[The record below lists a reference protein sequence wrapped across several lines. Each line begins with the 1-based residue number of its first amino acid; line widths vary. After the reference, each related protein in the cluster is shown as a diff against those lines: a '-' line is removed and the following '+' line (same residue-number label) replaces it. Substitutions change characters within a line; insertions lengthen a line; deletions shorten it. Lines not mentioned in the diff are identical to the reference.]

1 MLLTPGGVSFQDS
14 RHYYQTAKRRAEE
27 VRAKGGKAVFLNQFD
42 NEANFQ
48 AHYSGTGPELFAQTA
63 GKIDGFV
70 SGAGTGGTIAG
81 TSAFLKERNP
91 DVQIYLAD
99 CPGSGLKSYVER
111 GTFEAAGSTRIQE
124 GIGITRLT
132 KNFERAKVDRAFLV
146 EDDEAR
152 AMACYL
158 LRHEGLFVGPSA
170 ALNVVGAVKAARELG
185 EGKVIATVVCDGG
198 DRYRGGFWHEKTCKA
213 CESCTAASGDLAF
226 VR

>member
-1 MLLTPGGVSFQDS
+1 MLLTPAVSFQDS

-27 VRAKGGKAVFLNQFD
+27 VQAAGGKAVFLNQFD
-42 NEANFQ
+42 NEANFR
-48 AHYSGTGPELFAQTA
+48 AHYEGTGPELFSQTA
-63 GKIDGFV
+63 GKIDCFV

-91 DVQIYLAD
+91 AVRIYLAD

-132 KNFERAKVDRAFLV
+132 KNFERAKVDRAVFV
-146 EDDEAR
+146 SDEEAH

-185 EGKVIATVVCDGG
+185 EGKVVATVVCDGG
-198 DRYRGGFWHEKTCKA
+198 DRYRGKFWHAKTCKA

-226 VR
+226 VK

>member
-1 MLLTPGGVSFQDS
+1 M
-14 RHYYQTAKRRAEE
+14 
-27 VRAKGGKAVFLNQFD
+27 FLNQFD

-132 KNFERAKVDRAFLV
+132 KNFERAKVDR
-146 EDDEAR
+146 
-152 AMACYL
+152 
-158 LRHEGLFVGPSA
+158 
-170 ALNVVGAVKAARELG
+170 G
-185 EGKVIATVVCDGG
+185 EYMRPAG
-198 DRYRGGFWHEKTCKA
+198 RGGGLT
-213 CESCTAASGDLAF
+213 
-226 VR
+226 